1 MGYFDTLIDKFAENP
16 ELEKAFGQHI
26 HWGYWEDPS
35 ESQDTL
41 LDLGI
46 AASNL
51 SQKVIQLSGIDRGAS
66 ILDAGCGFGGTIGML
81 NNDFSQLN
89 LVGVNIDEAQV
100 VRAREIIKPK
110 NNNCIDL
117 ICADACD
124 LPIFQQLFDYAI
136 ALECIFSF
144 PSRETF
150 FQEVRENMKIEGKL
164 IVVDFIIND
173 KIYHFW
179 QTLEQQVLNRL
190 ITNTYGSK
198 ATNKIKFICLED
210 YKNIGKNAGFQL
222 EKVVDITKNVQPT
235 YSVINGLIINSF
247 NDLITA
253 KGLEYFSLLDLI
265 KYEILVFNRC

>member
-26 HWGYWEDPS
+26 HWGYWEDTS
-35 ESQDTL
+35 ESKGTL
-41 LDLGI
+41 LDLGV
-46 AASNL
+46 AANNL
-51 SQKVIQLSGIDRGAS
+51 SQKVIQLGGINDGAS
-66 ILDAGCGFGGTIGML
+66 ILDAGCGFGGTISML

-100 VRAREIIKPK
+100 IRAREIIKPK

-117 ICADACD
+117 VCANACD
-124 LPIFQQLFDYAI
+124 LPKFQQLFDYAI

-144 PSRETF
+144 PYRKTF
-150 FQEVRENMKIEGKL
+150 FQEVRKNMKIGGKL

-173 KIYHFW
+173 KIYYFW
-179 QTLEQQVLNRL
+179 QKFEKQVLNRL
-190 ITNTYGSK
+190 ITDTYGSK
-198 ATNKIKFICLED
+198 ATDKIKFICLKD
-210 YKNIGKNAGFQL
+210 YEKMGVNTGFQL

-235 YSVINGLIINSF
+235 YSVINRLIINSF
-247 NDLITA
+247 NDWITA
-253 KGLEYFSLLDLI
+253 KGLEYFSLFDLI